1 MKKFQLAAV
10 LAMFAIVICAAV
22 IGSGSVTGTWPFK
35 GLDSGDIA
43 FASVTLS
50 PPGRTIEVSDTDELA
65 QLLGN
70 AIVYGRDDSCNEYT
84 GQGVTYTITLTDG
97 SVLDVTAYNPFLII
111 GSAGYRTKYEPCDAL
126 SSYAN
131 DLLNSGTAIDYMTE
145 PPALAVM
152 SDNTS
157 VGALRG
163 TYSWYYPNADGTYIG
178 IESDSAHPLDCQ
190 KWLAPLDTFSSE
202 ATLSFMV
209 EPDEIIAARRWSDA
223 SWGEYDAESFDVPVN
238 GLTLELEPGGW
249 IYEVEA
255 RWDDVGG
262 GGGTAYYSFWIVYTA
277 E

>member
-22 IGSGSVTGTWPFK
+22 IGSGSVTGTRPFK

-50 PPGRTIEVSDTDELA
+50 PPGRTLKVDDAGELA
-65 QLLGN
+65 QLLSN
-70 AIVYGRDDSCNEYT
+70 AVVYGHDDSYTEYT
-84 GQGVTYTITLTDG
+84 GQGVTYTLTLNDG
-97 SVLDVTAYNPFLII
+97 KVLDVTAYNPFLII
-111 GSAGYRTKYEPCDAL
+111 DGVGYRTKYEPCEAL
-126 SSYAN
+126 NAFAN
-131 DLLNSGTAIDYMTE
+131 DLLDSGTATDYMTE
-145 PPALAVM
+145 PPALAVV

-163 TYSWYYPNADGTYIG
+163 TYSWHYPNADGTYTG

-190 KWLAPLDTFSSE
+190 EWLAPLDTFSSE

-209 EPDEIIAARRWSDA
+209 EPDEIVAARRWSDA
-223 SWGEYDAESFDVPVN
+223 SWGDYDAESFDVPVN

-262 GGGTAYYSFWIVYTA
+262 GGGSAYYSFWIVDTA